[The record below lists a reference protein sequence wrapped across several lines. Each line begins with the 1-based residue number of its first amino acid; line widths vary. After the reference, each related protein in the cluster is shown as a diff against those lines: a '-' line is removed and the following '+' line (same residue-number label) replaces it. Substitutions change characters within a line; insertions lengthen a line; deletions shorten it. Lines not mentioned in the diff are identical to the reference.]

1 MALVSIDTTEK
12 LQRQQRAI
20 YWKVTDKTKKL
31 TINRNDENISLEDS
45 ATLLKETLKDC
56 IGDYVNVTLYTEKP
70 TQLEK
75 GSIKGKIFELLVQLE
90 TANNN
95 NNNNYKQV
103 SGIGAPNFNDV
114 LQLHKQVMQLEFDK
128 KLNEANEDKIRVKP
142 MDKLIEKLTEGNTIN
157 LLLSAFM
164 AKATKQTETIGAMPN
179 DMKQTF
185 DKFANVDPDYKNT
198 LAKMADYLENNP
210 SVLQQIKL
218 IIGA

>member
-12 LQRQQRAI
+12 LQRQQKAI
-20 YWKVTDKTKKL
+20 YWKVTDKSKKL
-31 TINRNDENISLEDS
+31 TINRNDENINIDDS

-95 NNNNYKQV
+95 NNNYKQV

-114 LQLHKQVMQLEFDK
+114 LNLHKQVMELEFEK
-128 KLNEANEDKIRVKP
+128 KMSQANEDKIRVKP

-164 AKATKQTETIGAMPN
+164 AKATKQPEAIGSLPN

-198 LAKMADYLENNP
+198 LAKMADYLETNP
-210 SVLQQIKL
+210 GVLQQIKL